1 MLILKNPL
9 TLQSISTFEIY
20 SDSLGEKICGNYQSF
35 GAAVTGEDLI
45 HMTVQEPDVYVNIE
59 NSSPFLVD
67 NQVHVDNQVR
77 LELVNRL
84 VNRLMLYH
92 TRQFTY
98 QDEVF
103 VAILLQKLGVTDINA
118 FMKQVKFHMEANE
131 LSVSLINRY
140 FDEGRAFA
148 YTVSELLENTFTD
161 RQELAVIQNEYKS
174 DRHLHNDIYKRLMT
188 AECSNTVYRYQ
199 NPVQVRERIAG
210 SFREI
215 EWIRQADR
223 IQLSQ
228 LRENIY
234 WQTNPAVYCDY
245 SSYETKPLAVS
256 ELTRQKVIGRMCA
269 AILENIVSVAGYALQ
284 YRYNSTNVW
293 KNYSRIFYGSSEN
306 VLERFH
312 FFQESGGAG
321 AVQLAAYTVRMN
333 ELAQDEL
340 HLTQLLT
347 FVDRSESP
355 LDGDALYED
364 MRKNIV
370 LTLLENQNLQRQLTN
385 EIQIV
390 QQAGAQEQSEVYYL
404 DVANQYYEERK
415 RFEAVYRVLRQKK
428 SENYFSTAAQGQAAD
443 EKADILETDRAL
455 ELLTAIDAEPVL
467 RERAAD
473 RNQKIDR
480 ALRDAVMHGNST
492 NELPARA
499 QPPESGQAV
508 YELIH
513 RYAEQGADSDVP
525 LMENIELLEQ
535 INQHN
540 LYMKQLIDS
549 REPARDTPRRVV
561 VDRVLARE
569 AALRALD
576 DPEEVLREI
585 YERAADK
592 KRIPREIAS
601 PVPDEIERILSVT
614 DERTRHYYE
623 RLMGYRD
630 DDAPDAK
637 TGHDGG
643 RGDRPV
649 PPEQARQEADA
660 ENLFLETVRA
670 VLNTTEQETQR
681 LYEQG
686 VVYQTADTVQLQPY
700 AGEDLVPLTQ
710 EEQVRR
716 GEIQK
721 KVYALLRWIDD
732 REHAYRTD
740 TTVRT
745 GVLEEQIRD
754 VQLQHQTVGLF
765 HREELSDIQE
775 MVALEHRNTL
785 HQQVASVLYNVE
797 KKVQLVHKTRE
808 QMNQEVVD
816 EVLETIENSTFSR
829 QTVRQKNEETLSVE
843 HQIEKLRNEL
853 ITQSREQITHMMAHS
868 MKTHVHEIS
877 DMVYLELERRLKN
890 EQRRRGL

>member
-9 TLQSISTFEIY
+9 ALQSISTFEIC
-20 SDSLGEKICGNYQSF
+20 SDSLGEKICGNYQIF

-67 NQVHVDNQVR
+67 SQVHVDNQVR

-84 VNRLMLYH
+84 VNRLMFYH

-103 VAILLQKLGVTDINA
+103 VATLLQKLGVTDINA
-118 FMKQVKFHMEANE
+118 FMQQVRLHMEANE

-148 YTVSELLENTFTD
+148 YMVNELLENTFTD
-161 RQELAVIQNEYKS
+161 RQELAVIQNEYQS

-188 AECSNTVYRYQ
+188 AECSNTVYCYQ

-210 SFREI
+210 SFCEI

-256 ELTRQKVIGRMCA
+256 ELTRQKVIGRMSA
-269 AILENIVSVAGYALQ
+269 AILENIVSVVGYALQ
-284 YRYNSTNVW
+284 YRYGRTNVW
-293 KNYSRIFYGSSEN
+293 KNYSRLFYGSSEN

-312 FFQESGGAG
+312 YFQENGGIG
-321 AVQLAAYTVRMN
+321 SVQLAAYTVRMN
-333 ELAQDEL
+333 ELVQDEL
-340 HLTQLLT
+340 HLTQLLA
-347 FVDRSESP
+347 FVDRSESSFE
-355 LDGDALYED
+355 GDTLYED
-364 MRKNIV
+364 MRQNIV
-370 LTLLENQNLQRQLTN
+370 LTLLENQNLQKQLTN
-385 EIQIV
+385 EIQFV
-390 QQAGAQEQSEVYYL
+390 QPEGMREQPEVYYR
-404 DVANQYYEERK
+404 DAVNQYYDERE

-428 SENYFSTAAQGQAAD
+428 SENYFSMAAQGQAGD

-455 ELLTAIDAEPVL
+455 DLLTAIDAEPAL

-473 RNQKIDR
+473 LNKEIGREIRHMVTSNHS
-480 ALRDAVMHGNST
+480 AHG
-492 NELPARA
+492 LPVPA
-499 QPPESGQAV
+499 QPPEGGQVV
-508 YELIH
+508 YELIR
-513 RYAEQGADSDVP
+513 RYAEQEADSDVP
-525 LMENIELLEQ
+525 LMENMELLEQ

-561 VDRVLARE
+561 VDRAQARE

-576 DPEEVLREI
+576 DPGQVLREI
-585 YERAADK
+585 YERAVDER
-592 KRIPREIAS
+592 RIPREIAS

-614 DERTRHYYE
+614 DEDTRHYYE
-623 RLMGYRD
+623 KLMGYRD
-630 DDAPDAK
+630 DDMSEIELVHGGEYGDKPASPGQ
-637 TGHDGG
+637 TG
-643 RGDRPV
+643 
-649 PPEQARQEADA
+649 QEADA
-660 ENLFLETVRA
+660 GKLFLETVRA
-670 VLNTTEQETQR
+670 VLNTTERETRQ
-681 LYEQG
+681 LYGQG
-686 VVYQTADTVQLQPY
+686 VVYQTADAVQLQPY
-700 AGEDLVPLTQ
+700 AGEDTAPLTQ

-721 KVYALLRWIDD
+721 KVYSLLRWIDH
-732 REHAYRTD
+732 REHAYRSD

-745 GVLEEQIRD
+745 GVFEEQVRD
-754 VQLQHQTVGLF
+754 VQLQHQTAGIF
-765 HREELSDIQE
+765 HREGLPDIQE
-775 MVALEHRNTL
+775 MVSQEHQNTL
-785 HQQVASVLYNVE
+785 CQQVASVLYNVE
-797 KKVQLVHKTRE
+797 KNVQLVHKTRE

-816 EVLETIENSTFSR
+816 EVLETIENSALSR

-853 ITQSREQITHMMAHS
+853 IAQTREQVTHMMAHN